1 MARLRTVAT
10 SALAALAAAAL
21 ASACATVPT
30 AGRPTQV
37 TGASGQGQPYVQ
49 PVPPKPAASWTEQDI
64 VQGFMAASA
73 SFANDHAAA
82 RAFLSPQL
90 RKTWRPGWAAAV
102 LGGQQNLKVNAV
114 GPRNILGE
122 STLIATVSM
131 TGHQLATISNI
142 GQYQISPASQDYKF
156 KLARFG
162 KQWLIT
168 QLPQPSSV
176 LLLTQT
182 DFEQV
187 YQPRNLYVWSRNG
200 DSLLPEPAFAPL
212 EGVDANRTVATNLVT
227 ALLTNQPQA
236 SWLGSDTT
244 TAFPRGTKLL
254 GPPKAQVAIN
264 GPTAVVNLSG
274 AAARAGPD
282 QLTHMAAQLVTTLTS
297 TSYGQ
302 TAISRSVVLEI
313 NGRPRTIMGR
323 QVLQPELFQP
333 LIPGYRQPR
342 SPLYFLE
349 SSGAISELD
358 PGADAPRV
366 VQRPRGKEQ
375 ARYSLIAVS
384 PSGDSQFAGAAK
396 DKNGCVIYYG
406 TLGTTATLR
415 HAMISGPGAC
425 TSLSWDSKGNIWA
438 VADQTVWVLPAGTTR
453 QPMNVAVP
461 PLPGRPSHVLA
472 LRVAPDGVRAAMLL
486 QHPGGPRQIALTA
499 ISGTGASIVFDAA
512 VTVGASVTDPVALSW
527 YDSDHLI
534 VLSRTQLY
542 QVPANGGPALSVA
555 GVSLGTRSVTAL
567 GPGQI
572 ATEANGEVL
581 TSTGPDENQERV
593 AKGTSPAYPG

>member
-1 MARLRTVAT
+1 MARLRAIAT
-10 SALAALAAAAL
+10 SAAAAMAAAAL
-21 ASACATVPT
+21 ASACATIPA

-37 TGASGQGQPYVQ
+37 TGANGQGQPFVQ
-49 PVPPKPAASWTEQDI
+49 PVPPKPEPSWSERAI

-73 SFANDHAAA
+73 SVADHHAAA
-82 RAFLSPQL
+82 RAFLSKQL

-102 LGGQQNLKVNAV
+102 LGGQPTITLGKV

-122 STLIATVSM
+122 TTPVATVTM

-142 GQYQISPASQDYKF
+142 GQYLVSPASQDYTF

-168 QLPQPSSV
+168 QLPEPSSV

-200 DSLLPEPAFAPL
+200 QSLLPEPAFAPL

-254 GPPKAQVAIN
+254 GPAKAQVAIN
-264 GPTAVVNLSG
+264 GSTAVVNLSG
-274 AAARAGPD
+274 AAAKAGPD
-282 QLTHMAAQLVTTLTS
+282 QLAHMAAQLVTTLTS
-297 TSYGQ
+297 TSYAQ

-323 QVLQPELFQP
+323 QVLQPDLFQP

-349 SSGAISELD
+349 SSGAISELV
-358 PGADAPRV
+358 PGGDKPQV
-366 VQRPRGKEQ
+366 VQRPRDKEQ
-375 ARYSLIAVS
+375 SRFSVIAVS
-384 PSGDSQFAGAAK
+384 PSGDSQFAGAVKAR
-396 DKNGCVIYYG
+396 NGCVIYYG
-406 TLGTTATLR
+406 ALGTIATLR
-415 HAMISGPGAC
+415 HAMISGPGPC
-425 TSLSWDSKGNIWA
+425 TSLSWDSQGNIWT
-438 VADQTVWVLPAGTTR
+438 VADQTVWVLPAGTR
-453 QPMNVAVP
+453 QPMNVAPP
-461 PLPGRPSHVLA
+461 PLPGIGPYRVLA

-486 QHPGGPRQIALTA
+486 QRPGGPRQLALTA
-499 ISGTGASIVFDAA
+499 INGTGASIVFSAA

-534 VLSRTQLY
+534 VLSRSQLY
-542 QVPANGGPALSVA
+542 EVPANGGPAIAVA
-555 GVSLGTRSVTAL
+555 GVSLNTQSVTAL

-572 ATEANGEVL
+572 ATAAGGRVL
-581 TSTGPDENQERV
+581 TSTGPDENQEPV

>member
-37 TGASGQGQPYVQ
+37 TGVNGQGQPYVR
-49 PVPPKPAASWTEQDI
+49 PVPPRPAPSWSEEEI

-73 SFANDHAAA
+73 SFADHHAAA

-102 LGGQQNLKVNAV
+102 VGGQPHLTLKGV

-122 STLIATVSM
+122 STPIATVSM

-142 GQYQISPASQDYKF
+142 GQYLVSPASQDYKF
-156 KLARFG
+156 KLARFN

-200 DSLLPEPAFAPL
+200 QSLVPEPAFAPL
-212 EGVDANRTVATNLVT
+212 EGGDANRTVATNLVT
-227 ALLTNQPQA
+227 ALLTSQPQS

-244 TAFPRGTKLL
+244 TAFPRGTRLL
-254 GPPKAQVAIN
+254 GRANAQVAIN
-264 GPTAVVNLSG
+264 GSTAVVNLSG

-282 QLTHMAAQLVTTLTS
+282 QLTHMAAQLVMTLTS
-297 TSYGQ
+297 TSYAQ

-323 QVLQPELFQP
+323 QVLQPDLFQP

-342 SPLYFLE
+342 SPLYYLE

-366 VQRPRGKEQ
+366 VQRPRDKEQ
-375 ARYSLIAVS
+375 SRFSLIAVS
-384 PSGDSQFAGAAK
+384 PSGDSQFAGAVK
-396 DKNGCVIYYG
+396 VSNGCVIYYG
-406 TLGTTATLR
+406 ALGTTATLR
-415 HAMISGPGAC
+415 HAMISGPGPC
-425 TSLSWDSKGNIWA
+425 TSLSWDSQGNIWA
-438 VADQTVWVLPAGTTR
+438 VADQTVWVLPAGTR

-461 PLPGRPSHVLA
+461 PLRGIRPDRVLA

-486 QHPGGPRQIALTA
+486 QRPGGPRQIVLTA

-512 VTVGASVTDPVALSW
+512 VTVGAGVTNPLALSW

-534 VLSRTQLY
+534 VLSRSQLY